1 MIINHNISSIFANRQ
16 YKVNNWNLDSNL
28 EKLSSGLKINKAG
41 DDASGLA
48 VSEKMRVQIRGLM
61 RAERNVEDGI
71 SFIQTAEGYLD
82 QTTQVLQR
90 LRELAVQASNGIYTD
105 EDRLYIQVEVS
116 QLVAE
121 VDRIASHAQF
131 NGLTMLTGRF
141 AKRTESTIPTGSM
154 WLHVGANM
162 DQRIQIHIEAMT
174 ATALKL
180 KDSATGEVLSLSSP
194 EKANRAIGVIDQAL
208 QVVNKQRADLG
219 AYQNRLM
226 YTAKS
231 LLIGYENLQAAESR
245 IRDTDM
251 ANEMSDFVKNQ
262 ILAQA
267 SISMIAQA
275 NARPQSILA
284 LLR

>member
-48 VSEKMRVQIRGLM
+48 VSEKMRAQIRGLM
-61 RAERNVEDGI
+61 RAEKNVEDGI

-131 NGLTMLTGRF
+131 NGLNMLTGRF
-141 AKRTESTIPTGSM
+141 AKRTESTIPTASM

-162 DQRIQIHIEAMT
+162 DQRIQVHIEAMT

-180 KDSATGEVLSLSSP
+180 KDSATGEILSLSSP
-194 EKANRAIGVIDQAL
+194 EKSNRAIGVIDQAL

-251 ANEMSDFVKNQ
+251 ANEISDFVKNQ
-262 ILAQA
+262 ILSQA

-275 NARPQSILA
+275 NARPQSVLA